1 MPEHQA
7 DSRTLNFAG
16 DVDDQGRPLPMTVE
30 VLRARTEKWPRSP
43 HAPDEVALQLARA
56 RQMFIDGYYTYENF
70 VDAATRSLQA
80 VEAGLRVR
88 LEAGSKTRFAQ
99 LIDQAQGTGLI
110 DDSAHDI
117 LHTGRILRNQQIHAT
132 MTASTTLRSPPASS
146 GPHTSWWLN
155 CSRTGEGTRWTRL
168 KVALILTRVSMQFL
182 ACPQAARTRLTWLRV
197 GSLRK

>member
-43 HAPDEVALQLARA
+43 HTPDEVAAQLARA
-56 RQMFIDGYYTYENF
+56 RQMFVDGYYTYENF
-70 VDAATRSLQA
+70 IDATTRSLQA
-80 VEAGLRVR
+80 VEAALRVC

-99 LIDQAQGTGLI
+99 LIDQGQKQGLI

-117 LHTGRILRNQQIHAT
+117 LHTGRILRNQQTHAT
-132 MTASTTLRSPPASS
+132 TTAVYNPAIAASII
-146 GPHTSWWLN
+146 GTSHKL
-155 CSRTGEGTRWTRL
+155 
-168 KVALILTRVSMQFL
+168 L
-182 ACPQAARTRLTWLRV
+182 AELFEDRAAAQDGLA
-197 GSLRK
+197 